1 VSGRRKS
8 ARERERE
15 RERGM
20 KGRGRWSAAKGRRGD
35 WERRKERE
43 PWFFIR
49 IIIIHCVAL

>member
-20 KGRGRWSAAKGRRGD
+20 KGRGDGVLQKEGEEIGRG
-35 WERRKERE
+35 ERRESLG
-43 PWFFIR
+43 F
-49 IIIIHCVAL
+49 LLGL

>member
-1 VSGRRKS
+1 VQE
-8 ARERERE
+8 RERERE

-35 WERRKERE
+35 WERRKARE
-43 PWFFIR
+43 PGVFIR